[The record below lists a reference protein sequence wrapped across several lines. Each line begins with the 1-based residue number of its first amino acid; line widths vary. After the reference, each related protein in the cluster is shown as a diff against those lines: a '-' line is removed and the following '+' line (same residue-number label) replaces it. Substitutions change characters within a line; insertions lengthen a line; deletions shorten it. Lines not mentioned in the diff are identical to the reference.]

1 MPLLSLAMLAIAI
14 PFQMNN
20 VRSMVATDGSNG
32 FCVPLTNNNN
42 GIVYTTFAAIGTSSV
57 PQPLA
62 LVVDTGSYVLV
73 AASTYCTQRAC
84 LNHRRFDS
92 NMSSTF
98 VEEAP
103 NNAFLLR
110 YGQGNIT
117 VHDASD
123 QVAFLGLERA
133 TTPIHES
140 KLVDIGLM
148 SDQTLRGFSDAPYD
162 GIMGLGKRK
171 TTELNHQ
178 AFLED
183 MEIEG
188 FTLCLGDP
196 ELHGDGIGGR
206 LEMQSMLDVGN
217 PYVTLST
224 IGKYVWGAMLD
235 HVSVPGQPPL
245 AHCSALS
252 ECASII
258 DSGTTLLLFPEPVV
272 DSLYYTIED
281 GCAESDCLLTLQNQ
295 TTCSGPHFDGL
306 PQLELR
312 VGGQM
317 LTLPPRVYMGEM
329 EVDVPTTKE
338 IKVGNTEVSVPWYTP
353 GVRCIPLL
361 STIDEQTT
369 YGPMVILG
377 MPFLRHYS
385 VYFNRTTWDMSVAEI
400 KEGSDVCSKCG
411 APTAEQAATKS
422 AEPSA
427 SMPLPAAMNAMPVAS
442 AISLQPGGDPWG
454 SNMNDGGEPAP
465 IRTTTD
471 SSDKPASRPGAVAS
485 ASVVTGAQWG
495 GPMKTSLLRGPSLFG
510 VPSILESEQSGWLN
524 LNEAQPAS
532 DSKPRRLWVL

>member
-1 MPLLSLAMLAIAI
+1 
-14 PFQMNN
+14 
-20 VRSMVATDGSNG
+20 
-32 FCVPLTNNNN
+32 
-42 GIVYTTFAAIGTSSV
+42 
-57 PQPLA
+57 
-62 LVVDTGSYVLV
+62 
-73 AASTYCTQRAC
+73 
-84 LNHRRFDS
+84 
-92 NMSSTF
+92 
-98 VEEAP
+98 
-103 NNAFLLR
+103 
-110 YGQGNIT
+110 
-117 VHDASD
+117 
-123 QVAFLGLERA
+123 
-133 TTPIHES
+133 
-140 KLVDIGLM
+140 
-148 SDQTLRGFSDAPYD
+148 
-162 GIMGLGKRK
+162 
-171 TTELNHQ
+171 
-178 AFLED
+178 
-183 MEIEG
+183 
-188 FTLCLGDP
+188 
-196 ELHGDGIGGR
+196 
-206 LEMQSMLDVGN
+206 
-217 PYVTLST
+217 
-224 IGKYVWGAMLD
+224 
-235 HVSVPGQPPL
+235 
-245 AHCSALS
+245 
-252 ECASII
+252 
-258 DSGTTLLLFPEPVV
+258 
-272 DSLYYTIED
+272 
-281 GCAESDCLLTLQNQ
+281 
-295 TTCSGPHFDGL
+295 
-306 PQLELR
+306 
-312 VGGQM
+312 M

>member
-1 MPLLSLAMLAIAI
+1 
-14 PFQMNN
+14 
-20 VRSMVATDGSNG
+20 
-32 FCVPLTNNNN
+32 
-42 GIVYTTFAAIGTSSV
+42 
-57 PQPLA
+57 
-62 LVVDTGSYVLV
+62 
-73 AASTYCTQRAC
+73 
-84 LNHRRFDS
+84 
-92 NMSSTF
+92 
-98 VEEAP
+98 
-103 NNAFLLR
+103 
-110 YGQGNIT
+110 
-117 VHDASD
+117 
-123 QVAFLGLERA
+123 
-133 TTPIHES
+133 
-140 KLVDIGLM
+140 M

-338 IKVGNTEVSVPWYTP
+338 IKVGNTEVSVPRRP
-353 GVRCIPLL
+353 V
-361 STIDEQTT
+361 
-369 YGPMVILG
+369 
-377 MPFLRHYS
+377 H
-385 VYFNRTTWDMSVAEI
+385 
-400 KEGSDVCSKCG
+400 
-411 APTAEQAATKS
+411 
-422 AEPSA
+422 
-427 SMPLPAAMNAMPVAS
+427 PAALYHRRADDIRAD
-442 AISLQPGGDPWG
+442 GDLG
-454 SNMNDGGEPAP
+454 DAVPA
-465 IRTTTD
+465 
-471 SSDKPASRPGAVAS
+471 
-485 ASVVTGAQWG
+485 
-495 GPMKTSLLRGPSLFG
+495 SLLRVL
-510 VPSILESEQSGWLN
+510 
-524 LNEAQPAS
+524 QPHHLGHVGRRDQGGLGRLLQMRRS
-532 DSKPRRLWVL
+532 DRRAGGHEERRAERFHAAARGDERDAGCERDLAPTWR